1 MFGDVT
7 LGKDMHME
15 VTIIERTFGTIW
27 EVESV
32 CAERM
37 KCGTST
43 NFEEHQFPKMRG
55 SSQQRKERRRG
66 RKAEGG
72 GDTETR

>member
-1 MFGDVT
+1 MLGEEQVFGDVI

-15 VTIIERTFGTIW
+15 VTIIEMTFGTIW

-37 KCGTST
+37 KCGTSIE
-43 NFEEHQFPKMRG
+43 F
-55 SSQQRKERRRG
+55 
-66 RKAEGG
+66 
-72 GDTETR
+72 

>member
-1 MFGDVT
+1 MLGEEQVFGDVT

-43 NFEEHQFPKMRG
+43 EF
-55 SSQQRKERRRG
+55 
-66 RKAEGG
+66 
-72 GDTETR
+72 